1 MKAGLSALCIG
12 GLFGAGLGISGMGQP
27 QRIVGFLD
35 FLQYFALR
43 APSVAGKAGSSDG
56 AWDPA
61 LLLVMAG
68 AVGVHFV
75 AQRIARKRA
84 APLFVPDWPTYA
96 FTRID
101 ARLLAGAALFGL
113 GWGLTGFCP
122 APGILSAA
130 AGVREGL
137 VFVPAM
143 LAGMALF
150 HGLER
155 IRARAVTDETGAAR
169 RA

>member
-1 MKAGLSALCIG
+1 MKTGLSALCIG
-12 GLFGAGLGISGMGQP
+12 ALFGAGLAISGMGQP
-27 QRIVGFLD
+27 QRILDFLD
-35 FLQYFALR
+35 FT
-43 APSVAGKAGSSDG
+43 G

-61 LLLVMAG
+61 LALVMAG
-68 AVGVHFV
+68 AIAVHFSG
-75 AQRIARKRA
+75 QRLMRRRA
-84 APLFVPDWPTYA
+84 APLLVPEWPTYA

-101 ARLLAGAALFGL
+101 RRLLAGSALFGL

-137 VFVPAM
+137 LFVPAM

-150 HGLER
+150 HALER
-155 IRARAVTDETGAAR
+155 IRARSVSDETGQPVMR
-169 RA
+169 